1 MLSFEEY
8 TIIPVRSTLLLKT
21 TKDFTDYLVV
31 IIMMFGKI
39 NIKQLITQDIFFLIT
54 EL

>member
-8 TIIPVRSTLLLKT
+8 TIIPVSSTLLLKT

-31 IIMMFGKI
+31 TIIMFGKI
-39 NIKQLITQDIFFLIT
+39 NIKRQIRFFFPDH
-54 EL
+54 